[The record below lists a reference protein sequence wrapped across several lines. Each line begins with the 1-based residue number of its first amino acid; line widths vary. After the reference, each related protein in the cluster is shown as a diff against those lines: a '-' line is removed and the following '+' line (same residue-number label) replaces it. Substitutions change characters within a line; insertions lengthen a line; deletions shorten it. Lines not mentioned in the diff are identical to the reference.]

1 MSDLDPDFSQ
11 QFKSHLLTGK
21 EIIDQRLQYVYL
33 STQFSFNLFQ
43 NFPKDMCYLLFDHYI
58 EHDTIKDSIYASAI
72 TSILLGKTDPQ
83 NILLRCARCRSNNHN
98 YNNFKYYCQYKY
110 IHNVYYTQS
119 IIQHI
124 QISDIFILLACDKF
138 KNLNAYDL
146 LDNL

>member
-1 MSDLDPDFSQ
+1 LPDLDPDFSQ

-33 STQFSFNLFQ
+33 STHFSFNLFQ

-83 NILLRCARCRSNNHN
+83 NILLHCARCRN
-98 YNNFKYYCQYKY
+98 KY
-110 IHNVYYTQS
+110 IHNVYYTYRYTT
-119 IIQHI
+119 
-124 QISDIFILLACDKF
+124 ISDIFILLACDKF
-138 KNLNAYDL
+138 KNLNVYDL